1 MKIFLK
7 LKHWQMFLV
16 WIFASIQM
24 QVFIKTDIWYISS
37 IIYFVL
43 IFGWIYSIGKILN
56 KKNPEIVK
64 KLNIWSIICIIS
76 LFPFF
81 INLHN
86 IETENYIEMNKMISI
101 AAIIITIVSIVN
113 IALISSKSLKQKEEN
128 KELIFSNYKKEFF
141 LILYM
146 IVGIWILQ
154 PKLNKIVE

>member
-1 MKIFLK
+1 M
-7 LKHWQMFLV
+7 
-16 WIFASIQM
+16 
-24 QVFIKTDIWYISS
+24 T
-37 IIYFVL
+37 
-43 IFGWIYSIGKILN
+43 N

-64 KLNIWSIICIIS
+64 KLNIWSTICIIS

-86 IETENYIEMNKMISI
+86 IETGNYIEMNKLISI
-101 AAIIITIVSIVN
+101 PAIIITIVSIVN

-128 KELIFSNYKKEFF
+128 KELIFSNYAKEFF